1 MVEVIW
7 PLSVVPHKGES
18 GNCKGVLPLR
28 TYIEETLRR
37 SRTSYSTLQVA
48 LYYLILIK
56 DHVPKCDFTMEQQ
69 VDSPSARAM
78 QCGRRMFLAALILAS
93 KYLQD
98 RNYSAKAWSKM
109 SGLKVS
115 EINMNERAFLLA
127 VNWKLHIPDCL
138 FKRWT
143 DIVLRFT
150 PNPNPPSPGQ
160 GLPVLDN
167 KSTWKVIVP
176 LLTPELDT
184 VTVPTQ
190 FERHCPDMMNIGGLS
205 SPNTPTPI
213 RSIPHSV
220 CGSQENT
227 PTPLTILPRFLEPK
241 PDLVPPTPALVRM
254 GPLPTPQMTPS
265 TIVSSTP
272 AVSVSNFSV
281 PSSRR
286 PSICSAMAQ
295 AQRIGLSRCS
305 IDQYPSRRPSLAPSS
320 SDSGSS
326 PESMI
331 SDVSR
336 SSRAS
341 SISSVSTVSTTST
354 SAPTQGCLARLATCR
369 RAGMPMQSR
378 SEPARSI
385 QGLEYGT
392 ANKPITILEDV
403 DMVSSPDFDSFRIH
417 DDATPV
423 PVCKSQQ
430 QQMGMQMQPQ
440 PSQGPSPT
448 PTPEKCAK
456 KRTRSKGAE
465 CPLQATVRSLLQ
477 FRSGHNHTHTHSRF
491 SSRTSDVD
499 MGMDMEVLPDNI
511 LPSSSPLSP
520 SVIREATA
528 NLIRE
533 EKVRAAQP
541 PARLGRRG
549 SGRLPVEREAG
560 RKRGCCSTAAPPA
573 SAEGVYGDVEAWGM
587 AS

>member
-1 MVEVIW
+1 MSLDLSYPSQDGYAHSVYGHHYATSAPSYASSTTSLVSEGLSSQASGSSRTSTLASSQDSTEDLLSGLQCNDTQVQLEAQPRRCLLSGIVLPPLKEANLSVPPEQRQHPRRSSKACAAKAPPTLVRQCERKLNFVDNLVDSATQMVEVIW

-190 FERHCPDMMNIGGLS
+190 FERHWLS
-205 SPNTPTPI
+205 
-213 RSIPHSV
+213 
-220 CGSQENT
+220 
-227 PTPLTILPRFLEPK
+227 
-241 PDLVPPTPALVRM
+241 
-254 GPLPTPQMTPS
+254 GP
-265 TIVSSTP
+265 V
-272 AVSVSNFSV
+272 
-281 PSSRR
+281 
-286 PSICSAMAQ
+286 
-295 AQRIGLSRCS
+295 G
-305 IDQYPSRRPSLAPSS
+305 
-320 SDSGSS
+320 
-326 PESMI
+326 
-331 SDVSR
+331 DVSEGR
-336 SSRAS
+336 NA
-341 SISSVSTVSTTST
+341 
-354 SAPTQGCLARLATCR
+354 
-369 RAGMPMQSR
+369 
-378 SEPARSI
+378 
-385 QGLEYGT
+385 
-392 ANKPITILEDV
+392 
-403 DMVSSPDFDSFRIH
+403 
-417 DDATPV
+417 DAV
-423 PVCKSQQ
+423 
-430 QQMGMQMQPQ
+430 
-440 PSQGPSPT
+440 
-448 PTPEKCAK
+448 
-456 KRTRSKGAE
+456 
-465 CPLQATVRSLLQ
+465 
-477 FRSGHNHTHTHSRF
+477 
-491 SSRTSDVD
+491 
-499 MGMDMEVLPDNI
+499 
-511 LPSSSPLSP
+511 
-520 SVIREATA
+520 
-528 NLIRE
+528 E
-533 EKVRAAQP
+533 E
-541 PARLGRRG
+541 
-549 SGRLPVEREAG
+549 
-560 RKRGCCSTAAPPA
+560 
-573 SAEGVYGDVEAWGM
+573 
-587 AS
+587 